1 MIGAMMDSKNG
12 KMMLHQHQMMTLSI
26 QSSMKNML
34 KNNPGLMQSML
45 SAMMQNMM
53 GNNRMNRMKHMRRMS
68 D

>member
-1 MIGAMMDSKNG
+1 MMDSKNG
-12 KMMLHQHQMMTLSI
+12 KMMLHQHQMMTLSN

-53 GNNRMNRMKHMRRMS
+53 GNNRMNRMKHMRRMG